1 MCRYLH
7 FCSCFPELERG
18 LTNTWDFIE
27 VLFCKK
33 NNPTGRQGGLWPC
46 ELVPQEL
53 RTVMTLQE
61 VIYLP
66 AFMSCYTEVLKV
78 VILIIEPLWGMTGPH
93 REGYLI
99 FFNWRLMCLF
109 TPKHAGGSSEA
120 SLAVPKNLS
129 WNKKCINLAF
139 LCWNCELILN
149 SLPKFFHSFLPSYGV
164 LLWVNILKSK
174 IY

>member
-1 MCRYLH
+1 MDSQTLGTSSRFSSAKRITQQEGREVC
-7 FCSCFPELERG
+7 G
-18 LTNTWDFIE
+18 LVNSF
-27 VLFCKK
+27 
-33 NNPTGRQGGLWPC
+33 
-46 ELVPQEL
+46 L
-53 RTVMTLQE
+53 RSSEAVMTLQE

-78 VILIIEPLWGMTGPH
+78 VIPIIEPLWGMTGPH

-109 TPKHAGGSSEA
+109 TPKHAWGSSEA